1 MREWIRE
8 RPWIW
13 IVLLLTFFV
22 IMDIIFV
29 VIAVKNHPT
38 LVN

>member
-13 IVLLLTFFV
+13 IVLLLTIFV

-29 VIAVKNHPT
+29 MIAVKNHPT